1 MSLYRILNS
10 RNASAFIKGTQN
22 KNNYK
27 DAARCS
33 RALKWDN

>member
-1 MSLYRILNS
+1 MSSYRKVNS
-10 RNASAFIKGTQN
+10 RNASALIKGTEN